1 MKSGRKKKELFAG
14 IEWSEG
20 QSERE
25 AKLVEGQ
32 KADIS
37 LSVKKGRKILLFL
50 SPFSLHTMDR
60 RKDYLNR
67 NTDKLCE
74 KER

>member
-1 MKSGRKKKELFAG
+1 MEERRKKKELFAG

-37 LSVKKGRKILLFL
+37 LSVKKGRKIVLL
-50 SPFSLHTMDR
+50 PFSLHTLDR

-67 NTDKLCE
+67 DTDKLCE
-74 KER
+74 RER